1 MMAKGRVRIMRNKIC
16 RVLKM
21 DGESATLLT
30 KIDNDLKPYVIADV
44 PKPRK
49 NEAVI
54 TNSDTEASLAPFC
67 AGCDRE
73 YGRNLARDKYLQNR
87 VNACV
92 QLGRQIARG

>member
-1 MMAKGRVRIMRNKIC
+1 
-16 RVLKM
+16 M

-54 TNSDTEASLAPFC
+54 TNYDTEASLAPFC

-87 VNACV
+87 VNACATRTTNCPRV
-92 QLGRQIARG
+92 SGPTGVYKSRVG